1 MLLGVSYGITVLM
14 SIPDAARRA
23 LSVFKLVKFFRCRS
37 RGSIILLLVSIII
50 FSGQKP
56 GMPDNCPE
64 NLITLVPVVQVDC
77 TCFFSGKLLRFL
89 Y

>member
-14 SIPDAARRA
+14 SIRDAARRA

-64 NLITLVPVVQVDC
+64 NLITFSGGLYL
-77 TCFFSGKLLRFL
+77 FFSGKLLRFL